1 VARTL
6 ARVPLALFRGF
17 RSVHAQNLART
28 GVSPTIFGA
37 ANSLYLPTGIPFLH
51 GLADIVVPMRAGA
64 IGHAIAFAPGNGESE
79 EGEQIDKAQ
88 ARA

>member
-1 VARTL
+1 VARTP

-17 RSVHAQNLART
+17 RS
-28 GVSPTIFGA
+28 
-37 ANSLYLPTGIPFLH
+37 
-51 GLADIVVPMRAGA
+51 LADIVVPMRAGA
-64 IGHAIAFAPGNGESE
+64 IGHAIAFAPGNDESE